1 MAGIQAPGIGS
12 GLDIN
17 SIVTQLM
24 ALERQPINVL
34 ERKESTINSQISA
47 FGQLKS
53 KVSDFQT
60 AMAELGSAEK
70 FRVYAANSTDE
81 DVLEITASSSAAK
94 GIFSV
99 EVQRIAENHKLASA
113 AQADADTTTVSSA
126 SPMTIQVGADSFDVA
141 VDGKTLQEI
150 RDEINKATDNKGVT
164 ASILHDDEGYRL
176 LLTGDETGSDHFIQL
191 TNDPLALTSINE
203 DRDENA
209 IFEAAD
215 LDAVMLFENNFTVTR
230 SSNSVSDL
238 IDGVTLDIKK
248 PGTVVIDVSR
258 DDDAIKESVQAFADA
273 YNALKDEIDN
283 QRNGQ
288 LEADSTLSSIE
299 SRLRGVFNSGN
310 AITDSSFNYLSEVGL
325 AVDKEGQMKLDS
337 DLFIKQMNADFSSV
351 VNLFSIEGEGFANRL
366 ESVAKSI
373 LESDGLIDGR
383 EDGLRDRLD
392 RIDERKIQMEA
403 RLVNIER
410 RLRRQFGAMDSFVA
424 QMNSTGSF
432 LTQQLSQISNI
443 GRN

>member
-209 IFEAAD
+209 TFEAAD

-299 SRLRGVFNSGN
+299 SRLRGVLNSGN